1 MFFIWMLLPALYIG
15 SRFIWWL
22 PLSPVLR
29 FGLFLVLVGICE
41 FRFFSRWLWWSSFS
55 PEWPRPVVM
64 LAGGLFGAVDR
75 VLRSDLPADRR
86 EADGPVRH
94 FRL

>member
-41 FRFFSRWLWWSSFS
+41 FRF
-55 PEWPRPVVM
+55 
-64 LAGGLFGAVDR
+64 LAAGCGGV
-75 VLRSDLPADRR
+75 
-86 EADGPVRH
+86 H
-94 FRL
+94 FHQNGRARL

>member
-41 FRFFSRWLWWSSFS
+41 FRFFSRWLWG
-55 PEWPRPVVM
+55 V
-64 LAGGLFGAVDR
+64 
-75 VLRSDLPADRR
+75 
-86 EADGPVRH
+86 H
-94 FRL
+94 FHQNGRARL